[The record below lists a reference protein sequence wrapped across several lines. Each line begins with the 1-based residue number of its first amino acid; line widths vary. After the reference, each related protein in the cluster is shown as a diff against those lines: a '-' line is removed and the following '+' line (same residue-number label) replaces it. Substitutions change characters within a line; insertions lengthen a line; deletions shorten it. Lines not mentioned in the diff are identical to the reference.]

1 MSKDKNCDNK
11 AIEAKVIED
20 IVVNDIFKITANII
34 HNEEQAS
41 EISST
46 ASALESKLSE
56 CNKKLERLYVL
67 FSESNGDDDD
77 TLLAKIKSLKQEK
90 DNLQKQIDDEKVLVL
105 LSDERMRKRDE
116 LKNLESMWLEMTMD
130 EKRITLKALIKA
142 IIITDDSVRIEYN
155 I

>member
-1 MSKDKNCDNK
+1 M
-11 AIEAKVIED
+11 
-20 IVVNDIFKITANII
+20 
-34 HNEEQAS
+34 
-41 EISST
+41 
-46 ASALESKLSE
+46 
-56 CNKKLERLYVL
+56 
-67 FSESNGDDDD
+67 
-77 TLLAKIKSLKQEK
+77 LAKIKSLKQEK

-116 LKNLESMWLEMTMD
+116 LKNLESMWPEMTMD